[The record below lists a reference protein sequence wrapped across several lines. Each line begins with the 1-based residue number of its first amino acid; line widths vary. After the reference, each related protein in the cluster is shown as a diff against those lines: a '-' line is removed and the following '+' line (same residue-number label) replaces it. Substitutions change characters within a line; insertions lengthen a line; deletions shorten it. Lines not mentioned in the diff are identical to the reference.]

1 MAQRPDAMARYNKG
15 LNSKSRGLKA
25 FAFGH
30 WQADAE
36 EIPGIFLYSN
46 TAYNIISKIHAIRQ
60 LQHISWL
67 GKGIGGLGYHIQVS
81 CFGFLLGKWLQNK
94 GEGLGLCHQWNPLS
108 GLSYSLL
115 LAELPS
121 TGLLCRIKSLLLW
134 LKHNVLLFL
143 SPSNPLNL
151 LLICMDSRDA
161 LGSMACHALTGL
173 TRAK

>member
-67 GKGIGGLGYHIQVS
+67 GKGIGGLGYHIQVLVL
-81 CFGFLLGKWLQNK
+81 GF
-94 GEGLGLCHQWNPLS
+94 C
-108 GLSYSLL
+108 
-115 LAELPS
+115 
-121 TGLLCRIKSLLLW
+121 
-134 LKHNVLLFL
+134 
-143 SPSNPLNL
+143 
-151 LLICMDSRDA
+151 
-161 LGSMACHALTGL
+161 
-173 TRAK
+173 